1 MTVISLK
8 NNRYN
13 LVTQKVSWQKRI
25 KALNKGDYFVA
36 FLNILLIIIISFSI
50 FFSLLAIVKISNY
63 RLDVKSLSSEV
74 VDLEHQNAEL
84 QNQLMDLKN
93 FNNLSKIFS
102 EDNLV
107 FVNNSSYF
115 SISKST
121 TEVGLKN
128 FNNL

>member
-8 NNRYN
+8 HNRYN
-13 LVTQKVSWQKRI
+13 LVTQRVTWQKKVKI
-25 KALNKGDYFVA
+25 AKKGAYFVA

-50 FFSLLAIVKISNY
+50 FFGLVAMVKISNY
-63 RLDVKSLSSEV
+63 RLDLKSLSSEV

-84 QNQLMDLKN
+84 QNQFMDLKN
-93 FNNLSKIFS
+93 LNKLSQISS
-102 EDNLV
+102 EANLV
-107 FVNNSSYF
+107 LVNNPTYF
-115 SISKST
+115 TLSQST